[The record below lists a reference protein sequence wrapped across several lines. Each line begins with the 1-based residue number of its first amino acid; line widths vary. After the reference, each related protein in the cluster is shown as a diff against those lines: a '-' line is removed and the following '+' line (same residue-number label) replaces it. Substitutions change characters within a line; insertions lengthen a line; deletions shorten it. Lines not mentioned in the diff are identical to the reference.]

1 MHKHYKI
8 FYYIYKNRQDTRI
21 QVVLYSL
28 PKSRHVIYNSCP
40 GGILGHIH
48 NNKKITMQFFFIV
61 RVNHPIV
68 ADDYVIS
75 NPFEHVMVW
84 LLKRSCVFLEIVE
97 FNGETITTASGYKD
111 NNMNKNNNNK
121 HQQQEHQQKKTTTI
135 TILQIIMIT

>member
-1 MHKHYKI
+1 MYTRCIKT
-8 FYYIYKNRQDTRI
+8 YIRI
-21 QVVLYSL
+21 QDVLYSL

-40 GGILGHIH
+40 GGIMGHIH
-48 NNKKITMQFFFIV
+48 NNKKITMQFFYIV
-61 RVNHPIV
+61 RVIPPIV
-68 ADDYVIS
+68 ADNVIS

-121 HQQQEHQQKKTTTI
+121 HEQQEHQRQTITTTTI
-135 TILQIIMIT
+135 TILQITMIT